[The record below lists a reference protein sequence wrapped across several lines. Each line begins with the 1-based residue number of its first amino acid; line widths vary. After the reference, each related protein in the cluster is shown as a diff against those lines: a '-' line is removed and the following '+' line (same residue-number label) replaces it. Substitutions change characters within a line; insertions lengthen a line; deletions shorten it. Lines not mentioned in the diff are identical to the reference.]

1 MTEYE
6 TSQLPEGFEEVSG
19 KPFFPTVQY
28 TDLILGAL
36 VKWVGRT
43 RIDSGHVK
51 YEFRSDAGA
60 GEPFSVFACAQL
72 NGKLANFRPNT
83 VLWIKY
89 EGKHPQKDDP
99 SRDEHVWMVMKCKSA
114 AQIASARTAKAPS
127 TQKLNRVI
135 AEAIKMQDRY
145 RAGTSPAERDA
156 GAPPPD
162 DKDLPF

>member
-1 MTEYE
+1 MNEHE
-6 TSQLPEGFEEVSG
+6 AQLPEGFEEVSG

-28 TDLILGAL
+28 TDMVFGAL
-36 VKWVGRT
+36 VRWVGRT

-60 GEPFSVFACAQL
+60 GEPFSLFACAQL

-83 VLWIKY
+83 VLWLKY

-99 SRDEHVWMVMKCKSA
+99 TRDEHGWCVMKCKSA
-114 AQIASARTAKAPS
+114 AQIAEARTATAQSTARLHKA
-127 TQKLNRVI
+127 I
-135 AEAIKMQDRY
+135 AEAVKLQDRY

-156 GAPPPD
+156 GAPPRD
-162 DKDLPF
+162 DSGFPPF